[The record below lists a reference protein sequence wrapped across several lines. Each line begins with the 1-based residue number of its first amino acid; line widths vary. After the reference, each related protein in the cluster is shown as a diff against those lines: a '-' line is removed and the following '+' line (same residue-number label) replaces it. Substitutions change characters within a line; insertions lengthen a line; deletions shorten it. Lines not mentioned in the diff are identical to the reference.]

1 MQVRTCAK
9 FIQAPLLAL
18 AVGVL
23 AAAAPAGAQ
32 APLDA
37 ATIMQRI
44 DQRNPSLQTFQARVH
59 VHAHMLS
66 FPWLSPNLEGTSYFK
81 RPDNYE
87 VVFDRVP
94 SYAHGIDK
102 LFGDISDPAAWQKDS
117 NITFDGLETIDGH
130 PLLALLMT
138 KKIRSD
144 QIKDTTAFVDP
155 ADYRV
160 VRMEY
165 HYMDGGTI
173 TMTQT
178 FKQQGAYSVIAT
190 QHAEISHR
198 VHAVADATFGTY
210 QTNVAVDDSVF
221 TKKK

>member
-1 MQVRTCAK
+1 
-9 FIQAPLLAL
+9 
-18 AVGVL
+18 
-23 AAAAPAGAQ
+23 
-32 APLDA
+32 
-37 ATIMQRI
+37 
-44 DQRNPSLQTFQARVH
+44 
-59 VHAHMLS
+59 MLS

-117 NITFDGLETIDGH
+117 NITFDGLETIDSH
-130 PLLALLMT
+130 QLLALRMT
-138 KKIRSD
+138 KKIHSD
-144 QIKDTTAFVDP
+144 QIKDTTAFVEP

-178 FKQQGAYSVIAT
+178 FKQQGLYSVIAT